1 MFKVTRRCARNTNKI
16 QENLQMKL
24 VYGVKDRPKPGRLV
38 LFSLQQLLAI
48 LAATIAV
55 PMIIGNGMQP
65 SAALFGA
72 GVGTIVY
79 LLLTRFKSPVFLG
92 SSFAFLGSMGAAFAG
107 GVSMSLGYL
116 GLIIGAVFA
125 GLVYVIIAVIVK
137 FAGTKWIDKIM
148 PAVVIGPT
156 VAIIGLS
163 LAGNAVGDLMS
174 GSATYPVTNWFVDFE
189 NAVNGAPVL
198 GSEAGTAA
206 YCSPFIALL
215 CGLVTLAVTIVC
227 SVYGKKML
235 KMIPFIIGIISGYVL
250 AAIFTGFSYIEGAE
264 CLRVIDFTPFTTLG
278 NAEAWYPNF
287 AFLTAFNVYGGGY
300 AAGEAGSIGAYIGT
314 IAVAYIPVAFVV
326 FAEHIADHKNI
337 SSIIE
342 TDLLKDPGLHRTLL
356 GDGIGSIAGALFG
369 GCPNTTY
376 GESVGCVAI
385 SGNASIITILITA
398 VMAIVSA
405 FLAPFTLFLASIPK
419 CVMGGVC
426 IALYGFIAVSG
437 LKMIQNVDLN
447 DNRNLFTVSVVLIA
461 GVGGLVLKIGP
472 VTITA
477 VACALIL
484 GILTNLLVN
493 IKSRNNDGNE
503 QLIIEEVAPAT
514 EEVTAPVQD
523 TVSENKA
530 EEK

>member
-1 MFKVTRRCARNTNKI
+1 
-16 QENLQMKL
+16 
-24 VYGVKDRPKPGRLV
+24 
-38 LFSLQQLLAI
+38 
-48 LAATIAV
+48 
-55 PMIIGNGMQP
+55 
-65 SAALFGA
+65 
-72 GVGTIVY
+72 
-79 LLLTRFKSPVFLG
+79 
-92 SSFAFLGSMGAAFAG
+92 
-107 GVSMSLGYL
+107 
-116 GLIIGAVFA
+116 
-125 GLVYVIIAVIVK
+125 
-137 FAGTKWIDKIM
+137 
-148 PAVVIGPT
+148 
-156 VAIIGLS
+156 
-163 LAGNAVGDLMS
+163 
-174 GSATYPVTNWFVDFE
+174 
-189 NAVNGAPVL
+189 
-198 GSEAGTAA
+198 
-206 YCSPFIALL
+206 
-215 CGLVTLAVTIVC
+215 
-227 SVYGKKML
+227 ML

-503 QLIIEEVAPAT
+503 QLVIEEVAPAT

>member
-1 MFKVTRRCARNTNKI
+1 M
-16 QENLQMKL
+16 
-24 VYGVKDRPKPGRLV
+24 
-38 LFSLQQLLAI
+38 LF
-48 LAATIAV
+48 
-55 PMIIGNGMQP
+55 
-65 SAALFGA
+65 
-72 GVGTIVY
+72 
-79 LLLTRFKSPVFLG
+79 R
-92 SSFAFLGSMGAAFAG
+92 
-107 GVSMSLGYL
+107 
-116 GLIIGAVFA
+116 
-125 GLVYVIIAVIVK
+125 
-137 FAGTKWIDKIM
+137 
-148 PAVVIGPT
+148 
-156 VAIIGLS
+156 
-163 LAGNAVGDLMS
+163 
-174 GSATYPVTNWFVDFE
+174 
-189 NAVNGAPVL
+189 
-198 GSEAGTAA
+198 
-206 YCSPFIALL
+206 
-215 CGLVTLAVTIVC
+215 
-227 SVYGKKML
+227 
-235 KMIPFIIGIISGYVL
+235 
-250 AAIFTGFSYIEGAE
+250 
-264 CLRVIDFTPFTTLG
+264 
-278 NAEAWYPNF
+278 
-287 AFLTAFNVYGGGY
+287 
-300 AAGEAGSIGAYIGT
+300 
-314 IAVAYIPVAFVV
+314 
-326 FAEHIADHKNI
+326 
-337 SSIIE
+337 SIIE

-484 GILTNLLVN
+484 GILTNLIVN

-503 QLIIEEVAPAT
+503 QLVIEEVAPAT

-523 TVSENKA
+523 TVAENKA